1 MKYTNKRDFPDFVV
15 EWLKHDEYDY
25 DENTI
30 SATTLMQP
38 PRSYALAKQNWDR
51 LEIDI
56 EDLIASRY
64 GTAIHDSVEKVGL
77 TGCKQEERLRKAVKN
92 KIITGKFDILKEVSE
107 KRWQLI
113 DVKSTSVW
121 SFIYGSKDEE
131 YIKQLSIYR
140 WLGLQNGYD
149 VIQKGKVWM
158 IFTDWSAAKA
168 KQDPKYPQTRI
179 AIKEIELWTDD
190 KTLKYIGD
198 RITLLETALKQTQ
211 DRMVRCTDEELW
223 ASEDTWAIMK
233 KGAKRAF
240 KVFDTETKA
249 KDLLLGKN
257 GNPMSSDYDIEHR
270 KGTVKRCK
278 YCTARKFCEQ
288 YTELVDSGR
297 SENHDK

>member
-1 MKYTNKRDFPDFVV
+1 MRYTNKRDFPDFVV

-38 PRSYALAKQNWDR
+38 PRAYALKKQNWDR

-92 KIITGKFDILKEVSE
+92 KIVTGKFDILKEISD

-131 YIKQLSIYR
+131 YRKQLSIYR
-140 WLGLQNGYD
+140 WLAIQNHYD

-158 IFTDWSAAKA
+158 IFTDWSSAKA

-179 AIKEIELWTDD
+179 EIKEIELWTDD

-198 RITLLETALKQTQ
+198 RIGLLEGALKQEQ
-211 DRMVRCTDEELW
+211 GQMPRCTDEELW
-223 ASEDTWAIMK
+223 ASEDSWAIMK

-240 KVFDTETKA
+240 KVHKSEAEAKA
-249 KDLLLGKN
+249 QLEGTN
-257 GNPMSSDYDIEHR
+257 GNSMSKDYEIVLR
-270 KGTVKRCK
+270 KGKVARCK
-278 YCTARKFCEQ
+278 YCAARKFCNQ

-297 SENHDK
+297 SEDHDN